1 MAFLSQLLGNPVTDL
16 DGAQVGVLQDL
27 VATTRPEIS
36 HPVVVAI
43 VIRRQ
48 KQEMVVPYSD
58 ITVLFA
64 HGIPLNVKRDDIHMY
79 TPGDKDIYL
88 AQDVLDKQIIDTD
101 DVRVVRVNDIEL
113 VQVNGS
119 IVASNVDIS
128 AMGILRRIGLGPV
141 AQGFLKLVHKDVKT
155 SFISWDDV
163 ELFSRE
169 QFMRL
174 RVPGGKL
181 ADLHPAD
188 IANILSDMNRSQSN
202 ELLESLNLEQ
212 LADTLEEVE
221 EDFQVSLVENMPN
234 EKVADVLEEMSPDEA
249 ADLLAELPKE
259 RSQILIGM
267 MEGEEAEDV
276 RKLLAYPEDSAG
288 GIMTTDFTTVS
299 PDLTAGQTIQYLR
312 ENASEMEPIFYVYV
326 IDSVEQ
332 LLGVF
337 SLSEL
342 IFAQPDT
349 LVSDFMHK
357 RVASVQLLDDQD
369 HVAQMIARY
378 NLLSIPVVDEQNV
391 IQGIVTSDDAL
402 DKIIPTVWKKRLP
415 RYYR

>member
-16 DGAQVGVLQDL
+16 DGAQVGVLGDL
-27 VATTRPEIS
+27 VATTLPETA

-43 VIRRQ
+43 VIRR
-48 KQEMVVPYSD
+48 KNHEMVVPYSD

-64 HGIPLNVKRDDIHMY
+64 HGIPLNVKRDDIHIY
-79 TPGDKDIYL
+79 TPGERDVFL

-113 VQVNGS
+113 VQINGS
-119 IVASNVDIS
+119 IVASNVDIGTL
-128 AMGILRRIGLGPV
+128 GILRRIGLAGI
-141 AQGFLKLVHKDVKT
+141 AQGTMKMLHREMKP
-155 SFISWDDV
+155 SYISWDDV

-169 QFMRL
+169 QFVRL

-181 ADLHPAD
+181 DDLHPAD
-188 IANILSDMNRSQSN
+188 IANILSDMNRSQSS
-202 ELLESLNLEQ
+202 ELLDTLNLEQ

-221 EDFQVSLVENMPN
+221 EDFQVSLVENMSN

-259 RSQILIGM
+259 RSEILIGM
-267 MEGEEAEDV
+267 MEDEEAEDV
-276 RKLLAYPEDSAG
+276 RKLLTYPEESAG
-288 GIMTTDFTTVS
+288 GIMTTEYITVH
-299 PDLTAGQTIQYLR
+299 PGLTAEQTIQYLR
-312 ENASEMEPIFYVYV
+312 ENATEVEPIFYVYV
-326 IDSVEQ
+326 VDQDEK

-342 IFAQPDT
+342 IMASPDM
-349 LVSDFMHK
+349 LVEDFMHT
-357 RVASVQLLDDQD
+357 RVATVELLEDQD
-369 HVAQMIARY
+369 DVAQMIARY
-378 NLLSIPVVDEQNV
+378 NLLAIPVVDDHDI

>member
-27 VATTRPEIS
+27 VATTRPETP

-43 VIRRQ
+43 VIRRK

-64 HGIPLNVKRDDIHMY
+64 HGIPLNVKRDDIHLY
-79 TPGDKDIYL
+79 NPGEKDIYL
-88 AQDVLDKQIIDTD
+88 VQDVLDKQIIDTD

-113 VQVNGS
+113 VKVNGS

-128 AMGILRRIGLGPV
+128 AMGILRRIGLGGV
-141 AQGFLKLVHKDVKT
+141 AEGFLKLVNKDIQT

-188 IANILSDMNRSQSN
+188 IANILSDMNRSQSS
-202 ELLESLNLEQ
+202 ELLDSLNLEQ

-276 RKLLAYPEDSAG
+276 RKLLAYPEESAG
-288 GIMTTDFTTVS
+288 GIMTTDYITVR

-312 ENASEMEPIFYVYV
+312 ENATEIGPIFYVYV
-326 IDSVEQ
+326 TDPGEK

-342 IFAQPDT
+342 IFAKPDE
-349 LVSDFMHK
+349 LVNDFMHT
-357 RVASVQLLDDQD
+357 RVATVQLMDDQD

-378 NLLSIPVVDEQNV
+378 NLLSIPVVDEQDI